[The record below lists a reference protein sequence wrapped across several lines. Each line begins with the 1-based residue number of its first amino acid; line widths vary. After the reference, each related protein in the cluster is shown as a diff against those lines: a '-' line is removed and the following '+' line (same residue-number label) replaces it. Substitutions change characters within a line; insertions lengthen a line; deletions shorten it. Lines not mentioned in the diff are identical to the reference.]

1 MLQPETD
8 ILIHLELIFHAK
20 TFWLVIILY
29 SLRSGL
35 PIQFSHIS
43 RWKHPPPSRPAHILP
58 TTLTS
63 YILPFL
69 QYHLFWNGKAEP
81 SSKWNLE
88 VFLKTL
94 PGCMWQQLIESP
106 PFFLLSA
113 RVAPHQTLW
122 SLSSCWCNSIS
133 ELTPIFVTLRTIDV
147 QAACYSG
154 FSTQAD

>member
-8 ILIHLELIFHAK
+8 ILIHLELIFHPK
-20 TFWLVIILY
+20 TFWLVLILY

-35 PIQFSHIS
+35 PIQFSAIYHGENTLRRADPPIFY
-43 RWKHPPPSRPAHILP
+43 PPPSL
-58 TTLTS
+58 LT
-63 YILPFL
+63 FL
-69 QYHLFWNGKAEP
+69 LSFFWNGKAEP

-133 ELTPIFVTLRTIDV
+133 ELTPIFVMLRTIDV
-147 QAACYSG
+147 LTACYSG